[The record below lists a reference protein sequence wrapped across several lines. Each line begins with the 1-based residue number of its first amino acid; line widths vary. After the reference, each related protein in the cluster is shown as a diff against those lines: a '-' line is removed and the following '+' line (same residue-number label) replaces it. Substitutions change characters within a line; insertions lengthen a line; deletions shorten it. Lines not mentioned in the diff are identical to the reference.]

1 MLSEKSLV
9 HEVFMSM
16 ANPEQLSFAS
26 KKVPENSVWMEDHKL
41 KNLIICHPE
50 VGFYHFHWLDDFVSE
65 VQYGIPYLLVDIT

>member
-1 MLSEKSLV
+1 MLFCEIPFLQKCIENILSEKSLV

-26 KKVPENSVWMEDHKL
+26 KNVPENSVWMENHKL

-50 VGFYHFHWLDDFVSE
+50 VGFYRFH
-65 VQYGIPYLLVDIT
+65 